1 VIVQLQDLVSVPG
14 ADVLHEGVRAAVGPV
29 RAVGSGR
36 VRALK
41 MAGDSWY
48 EEPVVC
54 DVALLLGVVF
64 CSLRGG
70 GWLVGLSAVCWWRG
84 ADFPVGVIGEDV
96 VVVDVLVEG
105 AYFFFFFLG
114 SGGVLWWWDHVC

>member
-1 VIVQLQDLVSVPG
+1 MIVQLQDLVSVPG

-29 RAVGSGR
+29 RAMGSGR
-36 VRALK
+36 VRALE
-41 MAGDSWY
+41 MAGDSRH

-54 DVALLLGVVF
+54 DVALFLGVGF
-64 CSLRGG
+64 CGLRGG

-105 AYFFFFFLG
+105 AYFFFFLG
-114 SGGVLWWWDHVC
+114 SGGVLWWWDHDC